1 MSDQNEQRT
10 GTPDTPMAETP
21 AERGERIGAALEA
34 EAAARAAEAATPAGE
49 ARDRKAHRGIA
60 IAAVAFAVLLIGA
73 GVAYSVLAPAAEDKS
88 IEVTGTDAVH
98 STEGPAE
105 NNSDTGDGNGGN
117 AATTPAP
124 DFTMTTS
131 EGKTLHLSDFKGRP
145 VLLNFWASWCGP
157 CKSEMPAIQEAWKQ
171 SGDEVAFVIVNMTGM
186 DGESEEAARAFL
198 TDNGY
203 DFPCYFDKA
212 NSAAAAFGVSSI
224 PQTYLINAEGNI
236 IGGYM
241 GAMDD
246 AVLAEGL
253 RMLTDATATAQ

>member
-21 AERGERIGAALEA
+21 AERGEQIGAALEA

-49 ARDRKAHRGIA
+49 AQDRKAHRGIA

-73 GVAYSVLAPAAEDKS
+73 GIAYSVLAPAAEDDS

-157 CKSEMPAIQEAWKQ
+157 CKSEMPDFQKAYETYGEEIQFMMVDLTDGSRETRETAGEFIEEQ
-171 SGDEVAFVIVNMTGM
+171 GFTFPVYYDVNQEGAYAFYVSALPATYFIDEKGRIVAVGKGM
-186 DGESEEAARAFL
+186 LDEEAL
-198 TDNGY
+198 EKGI
-203 DFPCYFDKA
+203 
-212 NSAAAAFGVSSI
+212 S
-224 PQTYLINAEGNI
+224 YLIS
-236 IGGYM
+236 
-241 GAMDD
+241 D
-246 AVLAEGL
+246 
-253 RMLTDATATAQ
+253 